1 MAGLEAYLAGL
12 RRELTEAQA
21 EAFQAKKRGEE
32 ASREAGEMREK
43 VRVG

>member
-32 ASREAGEMREK
+32 ERQAR
-43 VRVG
+43 